1 MQTFFFRTFRLFR
14 LFIFSLFIGFT
25 SFTGFISAAS
35 GQASWENEIIGL
47 IENNRFS
54 EAADRLNSLNNLSG
68 PEQTQKDW
76 YFELMRRIRIEF
88 PYDESEIKEQLAEAG
103 FSNESDQL
111 RQWEE
116 KKYLEMREI
125 DGKRCYFRMAVPN
138 LCRLDQEL
146 WNNRRITDMEKARKE
161 QRQQTA
167 ATIIKVSQGNGDLV
181 LPKTGVFTYI
191 VTVPANKVPAGE
203 TIRFWAPFP
212 RESSP
217 RQQEVKLISTDPE
230 ECQIAPA
237 SDLQRCVYLEKT
249 AVQDQPTVFKIVFQT
264 TSYAQYFSQDYLLEN
279 VKPYPENS
287 EIVKAYTVERF
298 PHIIKSDVV
307 KNWTK
312 AIVGDETNPVKKVSL
327 IFDAM
332 KKRYPWASSN
342 EYSTMFCIPHYV
354 LKNGHGDC
362 GMFSLLLISAL
373 RCEGIPAK
381 WQSGW
386 ISSENGRC
394 DLHDW
399 LEVYYEGI
407 GWVPIDISYGFIPSD
422 DPAVYNFY
430 KSGHDPY
437 RLIINDEISCPFTPN
452 KKFFRSEPVDFQ
464 RGEIEWDGGNLYFP
478 EWEYRMTVEFLN

>member
-1 MQTFFFRTFRLFR
+1 M
-14 LFIFSLFIGFT
+14 
-25 SFTGFISAAS
+25 
-35 GQASWENEIIGL
+35 
-47 IENNRFS
+47 
-54 EAADRLNSLNNLSG
+54 NNLSG

-342 EYSTMFCIPHYV
+342 EYST
-354 LKNGHGDC
+354 
-362 GMFSLLLISAL
+362 
-373 RCEGIPAK
+373 
-381 WQSGW
+381 
-386 ISSENGRC
+386 
-394 DLHDW
+394 
-399 LEVYYEGI
+399 
-407 GWVPIDISYGFIPSD
+407 
-422 DPAVYNFY
+422 
-430 KSGHDPY
+430 
-437 RLIINDEISCPFTPN
+437 
-452 KKFFRSEPVDFQ
+452 
-464 RGEIEWDGGNLYFP
+464 
-478 EWEYRMTVEFLN
+478 